1 MFKLNSDMKQLMAY
15 CYSNDNIIS
24 YEFDM
29 DKRDNYFACRIFVE
43 ENRYLLISS
52 IHDTDGTIGNLYSV
66 SEFLVVKSHF
76 HPVKRVGVLNKY
88 FHKYRLAYKDEILAT
103 IPEILKCLDK
113 FNVNLGLF
121 LGTSR
126 RNNRHVSYVDR
137 CTGRY

>member
-29 DKRDNYFACRIFVE
+29 DKRDNYFACRIFIE

-52 IHDTDGTIGNLYSV
+52 LRDNDGDISATYSV
-66 SEFLVVKSHF
+66 EEFLVVKSHF
-76 HPVKRVGVLNKY
+76 HPVKRVGILTKY
-88 FHKYRLAYKDEILAT
+88 FRKYKIPYHSYILAT
-103 IPEILKCLDK
+103 MPEILKCLDK
-113 FNVNLGLF
+113 IETNLSLF

-126 RNNRHVSYVDR
+126 RNNMHVSYVDR